1 MSLEPPIPPEVM
13 AAIRAPF
20 AAVGAPWIDTPV
32 MQPLGL
38 LLDLAGEAMRARL
51 FVIQG
56 EAGAETCL
64 RADFTIPV
72 VREHIAAGAA
82 EQRYVYE
89 GKAFRVAPHG
99 SDHPEEFL
107 QLGLEAFGGGVSP
120 EADAEVAAL
129 AWRAA
134 AAGGRDDLSLV
145 LGDVALFSA
154 FIDALG
160 LADVLA
166 VRLKRAFSHP
176 RVLQAELARAR
187 SSAPPARQGDRLSG
201 LIAGLPE
208 AEACAVLE
216 DLWALSGIQPVG
228 GRSAAEIVHRLVE
241 RAGAAEA
248 PRLSQ
253 AESELVERY
262 LAVAGPPRRALDQ
275 IGRLLAGRGAPS
287 LDAAFEGWT
296 RRLDALTAA
305 GAPEDRMVL
314 TAGFIRAFG
323 YYDGFLFEIRSTA
336 LGEDSPVAGGG
347 RYDSLPTRLGGAAPS
362 SGAVG
367 CMVRPSRAWV
377 GATGAG
383 AVGAGAA

>member
-1 MSLEPPIPPEVM
+1 MSLEPPIPPEAM

-20 AAVGAPWIDTPV
+20 IALGAARIDTPV
-32 MQPLGL
+32 IQPLGL

-72 VREHIAAGAA
+72 VREHIAAGSP
-82 EQRYVYE
+82 ERRYVYE
-89 GKAFRVAPHG
+89 GKAFRVAPRG

-107 QLGLEAFGGGVSP
+107 QIGLEAFGGGFSP

-134 AAGGRDDLSLV
+134 AAGGRRDLSV
-145 LGDVALFSA
+145 TLGDVALFSA

-160 LADVLA
+160 LADALA
-166 VRLKRAFSHP
+166 ARLKRAFTHP
-176 RVLQAELARAR
+176 RALAGELARAR
-187 SSAPPARQGDRLSG
+187 ADAPPSRPGDRISR

-216 DLWALSGIQPVG
+216 ELWAVAGIQPVG
-228 GRSAAEIVHRLVE
+228 GRSAAEIVHRLAE

-248 PRLSQ
+248 PRLSA
-253 AESELVERY
+253 AESALVERY
-262 LAVAGPPRRALDQ
+262 LAVSDKPRRALDQ
-275 IGRLLAGRGAPS
+275 IRALAREAGGA
-287 LDAAFEGWT
+287 LDGALEAWS
-296 RRLDALTAA
+296 RRLDALVAA
-305 GAPEDRMVL
+305 GAPEERL
-314 TAGFIRAFG
+314 SLAAGFIRAFG
-323 YYDGFLFEIRSTA
+323 YYDGFLFEIRSAA

-347 RYDSLPTRLGGAAPS
+347 RYDGLPGRLGGASPAA
-362 SGAVG
+362 GAVG
-367 CMVRPSRAWV
+367 CMVRPARAW
-377 GATGAG
+377 AG
-383 AVGAGAA
+383 TARAGRP